1 MRSPINLWKRKWF
14 ISGSYNPHESK
25 KVNHLDQIGK
35 ILDFNISKYENII
48 LLGGFNCEENDPTM
62 EHFLYTFNLKNLVK
76 HPTCLKNVNNPR
88 TIDLILTNKS
98 KCIFHNNVIETGLSD
113 FHQMPLT
120 VLRFLNVTTLNVKGN
135 HI

>member
-1 MRSPINLWKRKWF
+1 M
-14 ISGSYNPHESK
+14 
-25 KVNHLDQIGK
+25 
-35 ILDFNISKYENII
+35 ISKYENII